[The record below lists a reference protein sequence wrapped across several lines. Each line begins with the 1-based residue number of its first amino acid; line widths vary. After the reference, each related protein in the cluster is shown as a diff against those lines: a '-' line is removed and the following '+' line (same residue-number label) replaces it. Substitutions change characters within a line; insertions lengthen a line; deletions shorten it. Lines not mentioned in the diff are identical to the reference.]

1 MMPKDRAIVGTHPS
15 LKTMSEQRQQRS
27 ELPQFHCPKAP
38 LRTNAAEYPVVED
51 NVAPSLVWGVP
62 PNNFGRPELNCLR
75 VRPIARHFHNL
86 SPDVEL
92 AAGRRADSSRTAA
105 LFRFSAWTYCKHLL
119 TMAGAI
125 SFISILYERAQNVSR
140 TRLVFALEVTG
151 VLLETQ
157 RFAGLG

>member
-1 MMPKDRAIVGTHPS
+1 MQKDRAIVGTHPS
-15 LKTMSEQRQQRS
+15 LKTMREQRQQRS

-38 LRTNAAEYPVVED
+38 PRLLRTNAAEYPAVED

-105 LFRFSAWTYCKHLL
+105 LFRFSAWTYCKPWQGLL
-119 TMAGAI
+119 A
-125 SFISILYERAQNVSR
+125 SSPFLYERAHHLSR
-140 TRLVFALEVTG
+140 TRLAFALGVTG